1 MYTTNESTLCISSE
15 VYCEKLLCQGWIKI
29 LISILRQ
36 TIILEK
42 VMVARYKIQ
51 PVHLTKKN
59 KDKTQET
66 KVIFFFSSCSPEQLL
81 TDTSVFWIQYLTD
94 KNGLYFSFHIKI
106 RVLLVV

>member
-1 MYTTNESTLCISSE
+1 MSPPYVFHLKYT
-15 VYCEKLLCQGWIKI
+15 VKKLLCQGWIKI

-94 KNGLYFSFHIKI
+94 KKDLYFSFYIKI
-106 RVLLVV
+106 RVFMVV